1 MAKAARRVTPNVA
14 SHRQM
19 DHQRENVRGL
29 IRFAMMLLAEG
40 RFQQVE
46 FAAQKANFRA
56 DVIGQRRARQDG
68 QTADGD
74 AVRAADHDGLQPVVQ
89 DRGGHRQASLPAIWP

>member
-29 IRFAMMLLAEG
+29 IRFGMMLLTEG

-46 FAAQKANFRA
+46 FAA
-56 DVIGQRRARQDG
+56 
-68 QTADGD
+68 
-74 AVRAADHDGLQPVVQ
+74 
-89 DRGGHRQASLPAIWP
+89 